1 MIVDEA
7 DLSLNSLVSFDR
19 TALAL
24 NGLYHLKSAKKVMY
38 MSATMPD
45 YFKGVIKQTLG
56 GFEYNHFKSQYQL
69 TSNDNDPYLIED
81 FNFGSK
87 DDLIARLVQEIT
99 NMKDKQKSDLFPMI
113 FFIEEWDE

>member
-7 DLSLNSLVSFDR
+7 DLSLNNLVSFDR

-24 NGLYHLKSAKKVMY
+24 NGLYHLKSAKKVIY
-38 MSATMPD
+38 MSATMPE

-69 TSNDNDPYLIED
+69 TTNDKDPYFIED
-81 FNFGSK
+81 FNFASK
-87 DDLIARLVQEIT
+87 EEMTEKLVEDISALK
-99 NMKDKQKSDLFPMI
+99 NKSKSELFPMI
-113 FFIEEWDE
+113 FFIEEWDD